1 MLQYEWYKKNDD
13 IKKYSEQGIA
23 FTDIHSLY
31 QIESVRL
38 SMWEEHCLECAPPL
52 CYYNCSNFYER
63 EDKKCRTLYWG
74 IRQYNHVKNPEL
86 IGELRFRPWGKIETI
101 GLQPV
106 ISLKSAKRLN
116 NINKIFMGLVCSF
129 SKYIRFLSPKMR
141 LYGAIRYFRNKLILA
156 LKYKSSYKTQ
166 NFLFQAH
173 SYEKDEFGLCF
184 DILTGKSANEKDL
197 IFREKILI
205 KNGENIA
212 MIPLHGSVDFS
223 AEGALAR
230 LYPENNITAH
240 LVINFCD
247 FIELSKPEGVD
258 SLPKSAEK
266 VKCVVWD
273 LDNTLWSGIL
283 IESDENDLKLR
294 DNVLETIKQLDQRG
308 IIQSIASKNDY
319 ENASRVLSRLG
330 VSEYFIYP
338 MMSWDA
344 KSYNLKKIADLLNI
358 DINSFALIDD
368 SIFERKE
375 VSTKYPQVR
384 VYPET
389 DIEQLLG
396 KPEFDFVVTADSA
409 NRRHMYKLEE
419 SRRKV
424 QQEFESEG
432 KTNLA
437 FLRSCNISISV
448 STPNDDAAKKR
459 CFELISRTNQ
469 LNLSAKKYSY
479 EEFLDSLND
488 ANFDFYI
495 ISCSDN
501 FGEYGVVAFLKVGIN
516 EDNLV
521 VREFAMSCRVAEKWV
536 DSALLYWLQT
546 KYSTRRLKNLVFE
559 GTQTKRNGLL
569 QRTLKN
575 CGLTDECSEGK
586 IIMRIPMNT
595 PPDNHDIVR
604 ENSL

>member
-1 MLQYEWYKKNDD
+1 MLQYEWYKNNDD
-13 IKKYSEQGIA
+13 VKKYAEQEIV

-38 SMWEEHCLECAPPL
+38 SVWEEHCLECAPPH
-52 CYYNCSNFYER
+52 CYYNCSNFCER
-63 EDKKCRTLYWG
+63 EDKKCRILYWG
-74 IRQYNHVKNPEL
+74 IRQRPHVKNPEL
-86 IGELRFRPWGKIETI
+86 IGELRFRPWGKLETI
-101 GLQPV
+101 GFQSV

-116 NINKIFMGLVCSF
+116 RIHKSIMGLACSF
-129 SKYIRFLSPKMR
+129 SKCIRFLSPKMR
-141 LYGAIRYFRNKLILA
+141 LYGAFRYIRNKLLLV
-156 LKYKSSYKTQ
+156 LKHKSSYKTQ

-173 SYEKDEFGLCF
+173 SYEKNEFGLCF
-184 DILTGKSANEKDL
+184 DVLAGKSPDKKDL

-205 KNGENIA
+205 KTGENIA
-212 MIPLHGSVDFS
+212 LIPLKGSVDFS
-223 AEGALAR
+223 AEGVLAR

-247 FIELSKPEGVD
+247 FVELSKPEGAD
-258 SLPKSAEK
+258 LPPKSAEK

-308 IIQSIASKNDY
+308 VIQSIASKNEH

-330 VSEYFIYP
+330 IAEYFIYP
-338 MMSWDA
+338 MISWDA

-368 SIFERKE
+368 SIFERNE
-375 VSTKYPQVR
+375 VSAKYPQVR

-389 DIEQLLG
+389 EIEQLLS

-419 SRRKV
+419 SRKKV

-437 FLRSCNISISV
+437 FLRSCNILISV
-448 STPNDDAAKKR
+448 RSLDDEAAIKR
-459 CFELISRTNQ
+459 CFELTSRTNQ

-479 EEFLDSLND
+479 EEFLAILND
-488 ANFDFYI
+488 ANSDFYI
-495 ISCSDN
+495 VNCSDK
-501 FGEYGVVAFLKVGIN
+501 FGEYGVVAFIKVNIN
-516 EDNLV
+516 ESNLV

-536 DSALLYWLQT
+536 DSALIYWLQT
-546 KYSTRRLKNLVFE
+546 KYSTRGLENLVFE

-575 CGLTDECSEGK
+575 CGLTDECADGK
-586 IIMRIPMNT
+586 IIMIISMNT
-595 PPDNHDIVR
+595 PPENHDIVR
-604 ENSL
+604 ENTL